1 MIWSTEGFLTYHP
14 SSKGLVMLHF
24 IKTTAW
30 AMGVLKIL
38 EKPLLGEGGVRNV
51 YFGMLVRITNRF
63 HFIFYLSRVL
73 LDERLIH

>member
-38 EKPLLGEGGVRNV
+38 EKPLLGEGGSEKCLFWNV
-51 YFGMLVRITNRF
+51 
-63 HFIFYLSRVL
+63 S
-73 LDERLIH
+73 